1 MGRLFAL
8 AEEDGRAALHRFAG
22 EMDDAAMVDLIRN
35 LLVAKMQQLDE
46 LQFEALIRPAFEQDE
61 WILIT
66 VGALL
71 GFTMG
76 EAQALILEHYASR

>member
-1 MGRLFAL
+1 MTYV
-8 AEEDGRAALHRFAG
+8 EDYAR
-22 EMDDAAMVDLIRN
+22 ETMDVRN
-35 LLVAKMQQLDE
+35 LLVRKMQDLDE

-71 GFTMG
+71 GFAMG
-76 EAQALILEHYASR
+76 EAQAVFLEHFASR

>member
-1 MGRLFAL
+1 MKRTITAKVM
-8 AEEDGRAALHRFAG
+8 ARMPETMTYIEDYAR
-22 EMDDAAMVDLIRN
+22 ESMDVRTLLID
-35 LLVAKMQQLDE
+35 KMQALDE

-76 EAQALILEHYASR
+76 EIQALVLEHFTSR